1 MIQKIFYQLKG
12 AGENFI
18 AGYFLKG
25 PEVLLIDE
33 TIHHILEH
41 RVSVSRFGDGELMM
55 ILGHPIGFQKADP
68 VLQARLKEILKNGS
82 TNHLIVTVPDIFT
95 DEKLALR
102 TEENQIFWRN
112 HLSSHRK
119 DWYRLTDRR
128 KNYFNTAISRFYY
141 PIKDKNQS
149 RRYAEQLKKIW
160 EQQNLLIV
168 EGEFSRLGVGNDL
181 FTKASSL
188 HRIIGPAKNA
198 FDLYDRILFETAK
211 NATGKLILIA
221 LGPTATVL
229 VADLAEKGFW
239 AIDIGHVDME
249 YMWMQQQSEG
259 RTPVKGRVL
268 NEVTTQQDNALSA
281 EEEQSY
287 LNSIITR
294 IG

>member
-1 MIQKIFYQLKG
+1 MIQKIVYHLKV
-12 AGENFI
+12 AVQNLI
-18 AGYFLKG
+18 AEYFMKA
-25 PEVLLIDE
+25 PAVMLIEE

-55 ILGHPIGFQKADP
+55 ILGHSIGFQKADP

-82 TNHLIVTVPDIFT
+82 SNCLIVTVPDIFT

-102 TEENQIFWRN
+102 TEDNQIFWRK
-112 HLSSHRK
+112 HLASHRK
-119 DWYRLTDRR
+119 DWYALMHR
-128 KNYFNTAISRFYY
+128 KKDYYNTAISRFYY

-149 RRYAEQLKKIW
+149 RMFAELLKKIW

-181 FTKASSL
+181 FENAASL
-188 HRIIGPAKNA
+188 YRIICPAKNA
-198 FDLYDRILFETAK
+198 FHCYDQIFGETAK

-229 VADLAEKGFW
+229 AADLAEKGFW

-268 NEVTTQQDNALSA
+268 NEVTTQQDNALSE

-287 LNSIITR
+287 LNSIITK